1 MVPVGPFGPY
11 GWRMT
16 AILEPRT
23 EAPGTT
29 EAVPPAVPPAAA
41 PPVAVPAVPAVPAAV
56 APAGPSLAERLR
68 ETAAYRWL
76 GSVQP
81 LRLYGVAMIGLYVVG
96 TVAQPAPDGPDP
108 VYTWW
113 EDVLVNAVFFGLLA
127 ILAGGMAA
135 RRWSLWAGLFTG
147 GTLLA
152 SSLACP
158 LTDHHEIA
166 AWWFGQLAAGA
177 AMTVL
182 PAVLLRRFQAG
193 SKAG

>member
-1 MVPVGPFGPY
+1 
-11 GWRMT
+11 MT

-23 EAPGTT
+23 EARDTT
-29 EAVPPAVPPAAA
+29 EAAAPLVAPPVAPPAA
-41 PPVAVPAVPAVPAAV
+41 PPVAPAV
-56 APAGPSLAERLR
+56 APAPPRTPGRLR

-76 GSVQP
+76 ESVHP
-81 LRLYGVAMIGLYVVG
+81 LRLYGVAMIGLFVVG

-108 VYTWW
+108 VFTWW
-113 EDVLVNAVFFGLLA
+113 EDVLANAVFFGLLA
-127 ILAGGMAA
+127 VLAGGLAA
-135 RRWSLWAGLFTG
+135 RRWSLWAGLGTG

-166 AWWFGQLAAGA
+166 AWWFVQMAVGA

-182 PAVLLRRFQAG
+182 PAVLLRRTQAG